1 MAYSNFTLRKVKTDL
16 HLAVEENTSLFP
28 EIQPIPPSDYLT
40 FALQE
45 HLPLVTAINT
55 EKARSEL
62 VIMPVLIEVRRY
74 LQHQISLFS
83 GTEFNVD
90 ATRGLEGQCDFI
102 LSRSL
107 EQYEITCP
115 VVTIIEAKNESLKSG
130 LGQCLA
136 TMLAAQLFNQQ
147 QGKSVETIWG
157 AVTIGTDW
165 KFLKLINQTAFIDP
179 IDYSIKQIE
188 QILGILVT
196 TLTNEPLMNH
206 RGTEDTEDT
215 EE

>member
-1 MAYSNFTLRKVKTDL
+1 MAYSNFTLSKVKTDL
-16 HLAVEENTSLFP
+16 HLAVEENTPLFP

-40 FALQE
+40 FVLKE

-83 GTEFNVD
+83 GTEFNID
-90 ATRGLEGQCDFI
+90 ATKGLEGRCDFI

-136 TMLAAQLFNQQ
+136 TMLAAQLFNQR
-147 QGKSVETIWG
+147 QGQSVETIWG
-157 AVTIGTDW
+157 TVTTGTDW
-165 KFLKLINQTAFIDP
+165 KFLKLVNQTAFIDP

-196 TLTNEPLMNH
+196 TLTN
-206 RGTEDTEDT
+206 D
-215 EE
+215 

>member
-1 MAYSNFTLRKVKTDL
+1 MAYSNFTLSKVKADL
-16 HLAVEENTSLFP
+16 QLAVEENTPLFT
-28 EIQPIPPSDYLT
+28 EIQPVPPSDYLT
-40 FALQE
+40 FVLKE

-74 LQHQISLFS
+74 LQYQISLFS

-90 ATRGLEGQCDFI
+90 AARGLEGRCDFI

-136 TMLAAQLFNQQ
+136 TMLAAQLFNQR
-147 QGKSVETIWG
+147 QGESVETIWG
-157 AVTIGTDW
+157 VVTTGTDW
-165 KFLKLINQTAFIDP
+165 KFLKLVHQSAFIDP
-179 IDYSIKQIE
+179 IDYSIKQVE
-188 QILGILVT
+188 KILGILVA
-196 TLTNEPLMNH
+196 TLTDEPVLSLNPS
-206 RGTEDTEDT
+206 
-215 EE
+215 

>member
-1 MAYSNFTLRKVKTDL
+1 MAYSNFTLSKVKADL
-16 HLAVEENTSLFP
+16 QLAVEENTPLFT
-28 EIQPIPPSDYLT
+28 EIQPVPPSDYLT
-40 FALQE
+40 FVLKE

-74 LQHQISLFS
+74 LQYQISLFS

-90 ATRGLEGQCDFI
+90 AARGLEGRCDFI

-136 TMLAAQLFNQQ
+136 TMLAAQLFNQR
-147 QGKSVETIWG
+147 QGQSVETIWG
-157 AVTIGTDW
+157 VVTTGTDW
-165 KFLKLINQTAFIDP
+165 KFLKLVHQSAFIDP
-179 IDYSIKQIE
+179 IDYSIKQVE
-188 QILGILVT
+188 KILGILVA
-196 TLTNEPLMNH
+196 TLTDEPVLSLNPS
-206 RGTEDTEDT
+206 
-215 EE
+215 